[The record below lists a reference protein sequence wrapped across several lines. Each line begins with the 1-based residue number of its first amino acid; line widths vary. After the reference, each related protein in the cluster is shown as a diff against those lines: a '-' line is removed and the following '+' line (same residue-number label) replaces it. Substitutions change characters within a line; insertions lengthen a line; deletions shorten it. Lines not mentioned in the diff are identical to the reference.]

1 MKNVLAVSQCRNAAL
16 TPVGNMN
23 FLHLQRARETS
34 YKTTSVV
41 FSVFLPLTLFLI
53 SLVPLNFGANESAE
67 RWG

>member
-1 MKNVLAVSQCRNAAL
+1 MKNVLAVSQYRNAAL

-34 YKTTSVV
+34 YKTSSVV
-41 FSVFLPLTLFLI
+41 FSVFLPPHLFLI

-67 RWG
+67 RWR